1 MWPSPDGRCHGVN
14 YFHDGGVLLISAIR
28 ISELRGSLSDESA
41 RIQREFEASGD
52 GRAAVTQ
59 RTRLVEEILT
69 RLWSDMVSPDAAKP
83 ANFTLVATGGFGR
96 GWLFPYSD
104 IDLLFLFGDREAEKT
119 FKDPVRRFSQELWDL
134 RLKLSPASRTLS
146 ECDRYDPNNT
156 EFTISLLDCRYLA
169 GDHDLFRRLHDKV
182 IPKLVMRE
190 SKALLQ
196 GLAEVT
202 RERHAKYGMTLYHLE
217 PNLKEA
223 PGGLRDCN
231 VACWLALISAM
242 DKLHDWPDSSALRA
256 PVRKQLDAA
265 LDFLMSA
272 RCFLHFRHG
281 RDDNTLS
288 WEAQDEAAARRVGA
302 PPGAEDSAELS
313 AADWMRIY
321 FGHARA
327 VQRTVTQLL
336 EEIPEAWSALY
347 RQVQSWRSRLTSADF
362 SVVDGL
368 IFLQQPSALQDPE
381 VLLRLFHF
389 MAHHGLKL
397 SATTE
402 YRIEQALPALASMPP
417 RGAELW
423 LYLQETLLQPHAADA
438 LRAMHSLRLLTLLLP
453 ELKLIDSLVVR
464 DFYHRFTVDE
474 HSFLAIES
482 LHRLK
487 QSQSE
492 WDKRYSELLGELEDP
507 ELLYLALLL
516 HDTGKGMPGV
526 NHVEASLEIAGR
538 AMDRLDVEPK
548 ERAEVLFLIGSHL
561 ELSAA
566 LRRDIF
572 NPETVAAFAE
582 RMGTPER
589 LKMLTLMTYADIK
602 AVNPEAL
609 SPWKAENV
617 WQLYIGAENYLNRS
631 ADQRVHADV
640 NDEKLARLRS
650 LAPVTSSK
658 FKEFLEGFP
667 QRYLLVHSAEEVM
680 RHMAMADALGNDPVQ
695 VELKRGRHWYELTVV
710 TGDRPFLFSRLAG
723 VLAAWGMN
731 IVKANAFSN
740 EAGTVVDTLYFTDRF
755 RTLELNLSEWERF
768 RRSVA
773 SVLLGEADLDKMLR
787 DRQRA
792 EKGAIAK
799 VKVETKIEF
808 DDSCSSTSTL
818 VQVIT
823 QDRPRLLHRIAS
835 CLSAQLCNIEIALID
850 TEGQMAIDTF
860 YLTSGGKKLL
870 PEHCRQVEMALVEDL
885 RTE

>member
-1 MWPSPDGRCHGVN
+1 MMAASP
-14 YFHDGGVLLISAIR
+14 LIG
-28 ISELRGSLSDESA
+28 ELRTSLSDESA

-52 GRAAVTQ
+52 GRAAVAQ
-59 RTRLVEEILT
+59 RTRLVEDILQ
-69 RLWSDMVSPDAAKP
+69 RLWRDIVSSGNASLDGPV
-83 ANFTLVATGGFGR
+83 NFSLVATGGFGR

-104 IDLLFLFGDREAEKT
+104 IDLLFLFGDRDAEQT
-119 FKDPVRRFSQELWDL
+119 YKDPVRRLSQELWDL
-134 RLKLSPASRTLS
+134 RLKLSPASRTLA

-169 GDHDLFRRLHDKV
+169 GDRDLFRKLHDKV

-190 SKALLQ
+190 SKALLL

-202 RERHAKYGMTLYHLE
+202 RERHGKHGMTLYHLE

-231 VACWLALISAM
+231 VASWLALISAM
-242 DKLHDWPDSSALRA
+242 DKLHDWPDASSLRA

-265 LDFLMSA
+265 IDFLMSA

-288 WEAQDEAAARRVGA
+288 WEAQDEAAAKRIGA
-302 PPGAEDSAELS
+302 ADSGELS

-347 RQVQSWRSRLTSADF
+347 RQVQSWRTRLSTADF

-389 MAHHGLKL
+389 MAHHGVKL

-402 YRIEQALPALASMPP
+402 YRIEQALPALAATPP

-423 LYLQETLLQPHAADA
+423 LYLQETLLQPYAADA

-492 WDKRYSELLGELEDP
+492 WDKRYAGLLGELEDP

-516 HDTGKGMPGV
+516 HDTGKGIADG
-526 NHVEASLEIAGR
+526 NHVEASLEIANR

-548 ERAEVLFLIGSHL
+548 ERAEVLFLIGNHL
-561 ELSAA
+561 EMSAA

-572 NPETVAAFAE
+572 DPETVAAFAE
-582 RMGTPER
+582 KMGTPER
-589 LKMLTLMTYADIK
+589 LKMLCLLTYADIK

-609 SPWKAENV
+609 TPWKAENV
-617 WQLYIGAENYLNRS
+617 WQVYMAAENYLNRS

-650 LAPVTSSK
+650 LAPVSKNK
-658 FKEFLEGFP
+658 FKGFLEGFP
-667 QRYLLVHSAEEVM
+667 QRYLLVHTAEEVM
-680 RHMAMADALGNDPVQ
+680 RHMQMADELSNDPVQ
-695 VELKRGRHWYELTVV
+695 VELKRGRHWYELTLVAK
-710 TGDRPFLFSRLAG
+710 DRPALFATLAG

-755 RTLELNLSEWERF
+755 RTLELNLSEWDRF

-773 SVLLGEADLDKMLR
+773 SVLLGEADLEKMLR
-787 DRQRA
+787 DRQRS

-808 DDSCSSTSTL
+808 DDSSSSTSTL
-818 VQVIT
+818 VQVIA

-835 CLSAQLCNIEIALID
+835 RLSDQKCNIEIALID

-860 YLTSGGKKLL
+860 YLTSAGKKLTS
-870 PEHCRQVEMALVEDL
+870 EHCRRVEKALVEEL
-885 RTE
+885 RAE

>member
-1 MWPSPDGRCHGVN
+1 MMAASS
-14 YFHDGGVLLISAIR
+14 L
-28 ISELRGSLSDESA
+28 ISELRSSLSDESA
-41 RIQREFEASGD
+41 RIQREFEATGD
-52 GRAAVTQ
+52 GRAAVAQ
-59 RTRLVEEILT
+59 RTRLVEEILA
-69 RLWSDMVSPDAAKP
+69 RLWRDIVAPDPAKP
-83 ANFTLVATGGFGR
+83 ANFALVATGGFGR

-104 IDLLFLFGDREAEKT
+104 IDLLFLFGDRNAEQA

-134 RLKLSPASRTLS
+134 RLKLSPASRLLS
-146 ECDRYDPNNT
+146 ECDRYDANNT

-169 GDHDLFRRLHDKV
+169 GDHDLFRRLHDKI

-231 VACWLALISAM
+231 VASWLALISAM
-242 DKLHDWPDSSALRA
+242 DKLHDWPDASSLRA
-256 PVRKQLDAA
+256 PVRKQLEAA

-272 RCFLHFRHG
+272 RCFLHFRQG

-288 WEAQDEAAARRVGA
+288 WEAQDEAAARKVGA
-302 PPGAEDSAELS
+302 TMGAADPAELS

-321 FGHARA
+321 FKHARA

-347 RQVQSWRSRLTSADF
+347 RQVQSWRSRLTTPDF

-453 ELKLIDSLVVR
+453 ELNLIDSLVVR

-492 WDKRYSELLGELEDP
+492 WDRRYAELLGELENP

-516 HDTGKGMPGV
+516 HDTGKGVPGGD
-526 NHVEASLEIAGR
+526 HVEASLEIAGR
-538 AMDRLDVEPK
+538 AMDRLDADPK

-561 ELSAA
+561 EISAA

-572 NPETVAAFAE
+572 NPETVAAFADKV
-582 RMGTPER
+582 GTPER
-589 LKMLTLMTYADIK
+589 LKMLCLLTYADIK

-609 SPWKAENV
+609 TPWKAENV
-617 WQLYIGAENYLNRS
+617 WQLYMGADNYLNRS
-631 ADQRVHADV
+631 ADQRVHTDV

-650 LAPVTSSK
+650 LAPVTSGK

-680 RHMAMADALGNDPVQ
+680 RHMGMAEELGEDPVR
-695 VELKRGRHWYELTVV
+695 VELKRGRHWYELTLV
-710 TGDRPFLFSRLAG
+710 TRDRPFLFAKLAG

-740 EAGTVVDTLYFTDRF
+740 QAGTVVDTLYFTDRF

-768 RRSVA
+768 RRSVT
-773 SVLLGEADLDKMLR
+773 SVLLGEADLEKMLR
-787 DRQRA
+787 DRQRS

-808 DDSCSSTSTL
+808 DDSCSSTSTM

-835 CLSAQLCNIEIALID
+835 CLSDQACNIEIALID

-860 YLTSGGKKLL
+860 YLTSGGKKLP
-870 PEHCRQVEMALVEDL
+870 PEHQGRVEKALVEEL
-885 RTE
+885 HGE

>member
-1 MWPSPDGRCHGVN
+1 MMAASS
-14 YFHDGGVLLISAIR
+14 L

-52 GRAAVTQ
+52 GRAAVAE
-59 RTRLVEEILT
+59 RTRLVEDILA
-69 RLWSDMVSPDAAKP
+69 RLWRDIISPDQAKP
-83 ANFTLVATGGFGR
+83 ANFALVATGGFGR

-104 IDLLFLFGDREAEKT
+104 IDLLFLFGDRAAEQA
-119 FKDPVRRFSQELWDL
+119 FKDSIRRFSQELWDL
-134 RLKLSPASRTLS
+134 RLKLSPATRTLS
-146 ECDRYDPNNT
+146 ECDRYDANNT

-169 GDHDLFRRLHDKV
+169 GDPDLFRRLHDKV
-182 IPKLVMRE
+182 IPKVVMRE

-202 RERHAKYGMTLYHLE
+202 RERHAKHGMTLYHLE

-242 DKLHDWPDSSALRA
+242 DKLHDWPDASSLRA
-256 PVRKQLDAA
+256 PVRKQLDSA

-288 WEAQDEAAARRVGA
+288 WEAQDEAAGRRVGA
-302 PPGAEDSAELS
+302 ADSAELS
-313 AADWMRIY
+313 PADWMRIY

-347 RQVQSWRSRLTSADF
+347 RQVQSWRSRLATADF

-389 MAHHGLKL
+389 MAQHGLKL

-423 LYLQETLLQPHAADA
+423 LYFEETLLQPHAAEA

-487 QSQSE
+487 QSTSE
-492 WDKRYSELLGELEDP
+492 WDKRYAELLGELENP

-516 HDTGKGMPGV
+516 HDTGKGIPGG

-538 AMDRLDVEPK
+538 AMDRLDVDPK
-548 ERAEVLFLIGSHL
+548 ERAEVLFLIENHL
-561 ELSAA
+561 EISAA

-572 NPETVAAFAE
+572 NPETVGAFADKV
-582 RMGTPER
+582 GTPER
-589 LKMLTLMTYADIK
+589 LKMLCLLTYADIK

-609 SPWKAENV
+609 TPWKAENV
-617 WQLYIGAENYLNRS
+617 WQLYMGAENYLNRS
-631 ADQRVHADV
+631 ADHRVHADV

-680 RHMAMADALGNDPVQ
+680 RHMGMADGLGDQPVQ
-695 VELKRGRHWYELTVV
+695 VELKRGRHWYELTMV
-710 TGDRPFLFSRLAG
+710 TRDRPFLFAKLAG

-768 RRSVA
+768 RRSVT
-773 SVLLGEADLDKMLR
+773 SVLLGEADLEKMLR
-787 DRQRA
+787 DRQRS

-835 CLSAQLCNIEIALID
+835 CLSDQKCNIEIALID

-860 YLTSGGKKLL
+860 YLTWGGAKLKTEHCKKL
-870 PEHCRQVEMALVEDL
+870 EKALLEEL
-885 RTE
+885 RGE

>member
-1 MWPSPDGRCHGVN
+1 MVAASS
-14 YFHDGGVLLISAIR
+14 LIG
-28 ISELRGSLSDESA
+28 ELRGSISDESA
-41 RIQREFEASGD
+41 RIQREFEATGD
-52 GRAAVTQ
+52 GRVCVSQ
-59 RTRLVEEILT
+59 RTRMVEEILA
-69 RLWSDMVSPDAAKP
+69 RLWRDIVSPDESRP

-96 GWLFPYSD
+96 GWLFPFSD
-104 IDLLFLFGDREAEKT
+104 IDLLFLFNDRDAEQAS
-119 FKDPVRRFSQELWDL
+119 KDPVRRFSQELWDL
-134 RLKLSPASRTLS
+134 RLKLSPASRTLA
-146 ECDRYDPNNT
+146 ECDRYDANNT

-169 GDHDLFRRLHDKV
+169 GDRDLFRKFHDKV

-190 SKALLQ
+190 SKVLLQ

-231 VACWLALISAM
+231 VANWLALISAM
-242 DKLHDWPDSSALRA
+242 DKLHDWPEASSLRP

-265 LDFLMSA
+265 IDFLMAA

-288 WEAQDEAAARRVGA
+288 WESQDEAAARKIGA
-302 PPGAEDSAELS
+302 PGAEELS

-321 FGHARA
+321 FGHARS

-347 RQVQSWRSRLTSADF
+347 RQVQSWRSRLTTADF

-402 YRIEQALPALASMPP
+402 YRIEQALPALAATPP

-423 LYLQETLLQPHAADA
+423 LYLQETLLQPYAADA

-453 ELKLIDSLVVR
+453 EVKVIDSLVVR

-487 QSQSE
+487 QAQSE

-516 HDTGKGMPGV
+516 HDTGKGVPNG
-526 NHVEASLEIAGR
+526 NHVHASLEIANQ
-538 AMDRLDVEPK
+538 AMDRLDVDPK
-548 ERAEVLFLIGSHL
+548 ERAEVLFLIANHL
-561 ELSAA
+561 ELSAT

-572 NPETVAAFAE
+572 DPGTVAAFAE
-582 RMGTPER
+582 KMGTPER
-589 LKMLTLMTYADIK
+589 LKMLALLTYADIK

-609 SPWKAENV
+609 TPWKAENV
-617 WQLYIGAENYLNRS
+617 WQLYMAADNYLNRS
-631 ADQRVHADV
+631 ADQRVHTEA

-650 LAPVTSSK
+650 LAPVTGGK
-658 FKEFLEGFP
+658 FKAFLEGFP
-667 QRYLLVHSAEEVM
+667 QRYLLVHTAEEVM
-680 RHMAMADALGNDPVQ
+680 RHMQMGEELGNDPVL
-695 VELKRGRHWYELTVV
+695 VDLKRGRHWYDLTLV
-710 TGDRPFLFSRLAG
+710 TKDRPFLFATLSG

-740 EAGTVVDTLYFTDRF
+740 AAGVVVDTFHFTDRF
-755 RTLELNLSEWERF
+755 RTLELNLSEWARF
-768 RRSVA
+768 KNNVVSVM
-773 SVLLGEADLDKMLR
+773 LGEADLEKMLR
-787 DRQRA
+787 DRQRS
-792 EKGAIAK
+792 EKGVIAK

-808 DDSCSSTSTL
+808 DDASSATTTL
-818 VQVIT
+818 VQVIA

-835 CLSAQLCNIEIALID
+835 CLADQKCNIEIALID

-860 YLTSGGKKLL
+860 YLTSSGRKLK
-870 PEHCRQVEMALVEDL
+870 PEHQKQVEKALVAEL
-885 RTE
+885 KSE

>member
-1 MWPSPDGRCHGVN
+1 MAAST
-14 YFHDGGVLLISAIR
+14 LL
-28 ISELRGSLSDESA
+28 SELRSTLADESA
-41 RIQREFEASGD
+41 RIQRAFEASGD
-52 GRAAVTQ
+52 GRAAVAQ
-59 RTRLVEEILT
+59 RTRLVEDVLL
-69 RLWSDMVSPDAAKP
+69 RLWRDSFSPDQSQPSHVA
-83 ANFTLVATGGFGR
+83 LVATGGFGR

-104 IDLLFLFGDREAEKT
+104 IDLLFLFGDRDAEQS
-119 FKDPVRRFSQELWDL
+119 FKDAVRRFSQELWDL

-146 ECDRYDPNNT
+146 ECERFDAANT

-169 GDHDLFRRLHDKV
+169 GDLDLFRRLHDKS
-182 IPKLVMRE
+182 IPTLVMRE

-202 RERHAKYGMTLYHLE
+202 RERHGKYGMTLYHLE

-231 VACWLALISAM
+231 VASWLALISAM
-242 DKLHDWPDSSALRA
+242 GKLHDWPEASSLRA
-256 PVRKQLDAA
+256 PVRKQLESA

-288 WEAQDEAAARRVGA
+288 WEAQDEAAEKRIGA
-302 PPGAEDSAELS
+302 ADALELS
-313 AADWMRIY
+313 PADWMRIY
-321 FGHARA
+321 FGHARS
-327 VQRTVTQLL
+327 VQRSVMQLL

-347 RQVQSWRSRLTSADF
+347 RQVQSWRTRLTSADF

-368 IFLQQPSALQDPE
+368 IFLQQSSALKDPE
-381 VLLRLFHF
+381 VLLRMFHF
-389 MAHHGLKL
+389 MAQHGLKL

-402 YRIEQALPALASMPP
+402 YRVEQELPALASMPP

-423 LYLQETLLQPHAADA
+423 LYLQETMLEPHAADA

-487 QSQSE
+487 QSKSE
-492 WDKRYSELLGELEDP
+492 WDKRYAELLGELEDP

-516 HDTGKGMPGV
+516 HDTGKGMPGN
-526 NHVEASLEIAGR
+526 NHVEASLEVANH
-538 AMDRLDVEPK
+538 AMDRLDVDPQ
-548 ERAEVLFLIGSHL
+548 ERAEVLFLIGGHL
-561 ELSAA
+561 EMSAA

-582 RMGTPER
+582 KIGTPER
-589 LKMLTLMTYADIK
+589 LKMLCLLTYADIK

-609 SPWKAENV
+609 TPWKAENV
-617 WQLYIGAENYLNRS
+617 WQLYMSADNYLNRS

-658 FKEFLEGFP
+658 FKGFLEGFP
-667 QRYLLVHSAEEVM
+667 QRYLLMHSAEEVM
-680 RHMAMADALGNDPVQ
+680 RHLAMADALNTDPVQ
-695 VELKRGRHWYELTVV
+695 VELKRGRHWYELTLV
-710 TGDRPFLFSRLAG
+710 TRDRPSLFAKLSG

-740 EAGTVVDTLYFTDRF
+740 EAGTVVDSIYFTDRF
-755 RTLELNLSEWERF
+755 RTLELNLSEWQRF
-768 RRSVA
+768 KESVTD
-773 SVLLGEADLDKMLR
+773 VLLGKADLEKMLR
-787 DRQRA
+787 DRQRS
-792 EKGAIAK
+792 EKSAIAK
-799 VKVETKIEF
+799 VKIETKIEF
-808 DDSCSSTSTL
+808 DDSSSSASTL
-818 VQVIT
+818 VQVIA

-835 CLSAQLCNIEIALID
+835 CLSDQKCNIEIALID

-860 YLTSGGKKLL
+860 YLTSGGRKLGADRRR
-870 PEHCRQVEMALVEDL
+870 EVEKALVEEL
-885 RTE
+885 RGE

>member
-1 MWPSPDGRCHGVN
+1 MAASS
-14 YFHDGGVLLISAIR
+14 LIG
-28 ISELRGSLSDESA
+28 ELRGSINDEST
-41 RIQREFEASGD
+41 RIQREFEATGD
-52 GRAAVTQ
+52 GRACVAQ
-59 RTRLVEEILT
+59 RTRLVEDILA
-69 RLWSDMVSPDAAKP
+69 RLWNDIVSSDEAKP
-83 ANFTLVATGGFGR
+83 ANFALIATGGFGR

-104 IDLLFLFGDREAEKT
+104 IDLLFLFADRDAEQA

-134 RLKLSPASRTLS
+134 RLKLSPASRTLA
-146 ECDRYDPNNT
+146 ECDRYDSNNT
-156 EFTISLLDCRYLA
+156 EFTISLLDCRYLL
-169 GDHDLFRRLHDKV
+169 GDRDLFRRLHDKV

-202 RERHAKYGMTLYHLE
+202 RERYGKFGMTLYHLE

-231 VACWLALISAM
+231 VASWLALISAM
-242 DKLHDWPDSSALRA
+242 DKLHDWPDASSLRT
-256 PVRKQLDAA
+256 PVRKQLESA
-265 LDFLMSA
+265 LDFVMSA

-288 WEAQDEAAARRVGA
+288 WEAQDEAAARKI
-302 PPGAEDSAELS
+302 SASDAQELT

-336 EEIPEAWSALY
+336 EEIPEAWSAVY
-347 RQVQSWRSRLTSADF
+347 RQVQSWRSRLTTADF

-381 VLLRLFHF
+381 VSLRLFHF
-389 MAHHGLKL
+389 MAHHGVKL

-402 YRIEQALPALASMPP
+402 HRIEQALPALAATPP

-423 LYLQETLLQPHAADA
+423 LYLQETLLQPYAADA
-438 LRAMHSLRLLTLLLP
+438 LRAMQSLRLLTLLLP
-453 ELKLIDSLVVR
+453 ELKLIDSLVIR

-487 QSQSE
+487 QSKSD
-492 WDKRYSELLGELEDP
+492 WDKRYAELLSELEDA

-516 HDTGKGMPGV
+516 HDTGKGFPNG
-526 NHVEASLEIAGR
+526 NHVDGSVEIANR
-538 AMDRLDVEPK
+538 AMDRLDVDPR
-548 ERAEVLFLIGSHL
+548 ERAEVIFLIANHL
-561 ELSAA
+561 EVSAS

-572 NPETVAAFAE
+572 DPATVAAFAE
-582 RMGTPER
+582 KMGTPER
-589 LKMLTLMTYADIK
+589 LKMLCLMTYADIK

-609 SPWKAENV
+609 TPWKAENI
-617 WQLYIGAENYLNRS
+617 WQLYIAAENYLNRS
-631 ADQRVHADV
+631 ADHRVHIGV

-650 LAPVTSSK
+650 LAPVTSAK
-658 FKEFLEGFP
+658 FKAFLEGFP
-667 QRYLLVHSAEEVM
+667 QRYLLVHTAEEVM
-680 RHMAMADALGNDPVQ
+680 RHLQMAEELGSDPVQ

-710 TGDRPFLFSRLAG
+710 TGDRPFLFAKLAG

-740 EAGTVVDTLYFTDRF
+740 QAATVVDTLYFTDRF
-755 RTLELNLSEWERF
+755 RTLELNLSEWDRF

-773 SVLLGEADLDKMLR
+773 SVLLGEADLDRMLR
-787 DRQRA
+787 DRQRS
-792 EKGAIAK
+792 EKGTIAK
-799 VKVETKIEF
+799 VKVDTKIEF
-808 DDSCSSTSTL
+808 DDLSSATTTI
-818 VQVIT
+818 VQVIA
-823 QDRPRLLHRIAS
+823 QDRPRLLHRVAS
-835 CLSAQLCNIEIALID
+835 CLSDQDCNIEIALID

-860 YLTSGGKKLL
+860 YLTAAGKKLT
-870 PEHCRQVEMALVEDL
+870 PDHQNHVEKGLVEQL
-885 RTE
+885 RGE